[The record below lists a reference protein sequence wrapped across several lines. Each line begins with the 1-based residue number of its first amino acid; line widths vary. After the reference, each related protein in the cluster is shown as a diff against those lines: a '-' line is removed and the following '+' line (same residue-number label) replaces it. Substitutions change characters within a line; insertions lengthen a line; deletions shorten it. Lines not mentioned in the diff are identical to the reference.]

1 MKEWFKEELKE
12 FYLERKNKKEG
23 IFSPDYVEKML
34 QDYLKEKGVNYNKLW
49 LLFVFELWR
58 EKWM

>member
-1 MKEWFKEELKE
+1 
-12 FYLERKNKKEG
+12 
-23 IFSPDYVEKML
+23 
-34 QDYLKEKGVNYNKLW
+34 LKEKGVNYNKLW